1 MGKKILIIDDEQDF
15 IKMLEL
21 RIKSAGY
28 EVVTACDGMDGL
40 EKARAEKPDLIILDV
55 MLPKMNGDEVC
66 RMLKFDTN
74 YRKIP
79 IIILTARAQK
89 KDEVRAM
96 EAGADA
102 YLQKPFEPNI
112 LLDKIRDLL
121 QQ

>member
-15 IKMLEL
+15 IKMVEL